1 MKIMKEEILLKKG
14 TQKKTN
20 YFFVKLLDSYSKH
33 AMAKEYNIT
42 EKNLGRWKQRESLL
56 LQLKLKRLKR
66 RIIGDEKH
74 MT

>member
-1 MKIMKEEILLKKG
+1 MLLDNHHEEIDEDSEASNEDNEGGNIAKKG

-42 EKNLGRWKQRESLL
+42 EKN
-56 LQLKLKRLKR
+56 
-66 RIIGDEKH
+66 
-74 MT
+74 

>member
-1 MKIMKEEILLKKG
+1 MQWQKNIIL
-14 TQKKTN
+14 Q
-20 YFFVKLLDSYSKH
+20 
-33 AMAKEYNIT
+33 
-42 EKNLGRWKQRESLL
+42 NLGRWKQRESLL

>member
-1 MKIMKEEILLKKG
+1 
-14 TQKKTN
+14 
-20 YFFVKLLDSYSKH
+20 
-33 AMAKEYNIT
+33 MAKEYNIT